1 MLEIDVTVVQNFLL
15 ALLIGALVGVER
27 EKSKKAVDDPSF
39 GGLRTFILFAEAG
52 AVSAWLSQHLQ
63 TPWIFIATIL
73 AVSAAVITGYVLE
86 SRIKAG
92 AVGLTTEIAAIT
104 VTLLGGVVMYGYA
117 GLAVIL
123 AILTS
128 AILAFKQPLH
138 GLVEKLGNDDLYAGL
153 KLLIAT
159 FIVLPLLPQNPID
172 PWQAFNPYKVW
183 LLIILISSMSLV
195 GYIALRRF
203 GRARGTLL
211 TGLTGGL
218 VSSTAVSLTF
228 ARQSLLEK
236 RPQAGDMLAAGIL
249 LAWMVMFVRV
259 VIEVAVVNPALLAR
273 VLIPFIT
280 MAVTTAIAVGF
291 LYVYSSRIKYPE
303 TEPVTDVP
311 LKNPFSLAAASKFG
325 LLFALVLFVVKL
337 TQHYFPAEGLYI
349 VAAVAGLTDVD
360 AITLSMAEYA
370 RNGGDPSL
378 AVSAIVIASITNT
391 IVKCGLV
398 IALGSVFLR
407 RRIIIS
413 TIVVITAVLSSLF
426 FV

>member
-1 MLEIDVTVVQNFLL
+1 MLEIDVKVVQNFLL

-153 KLLIAT
+153 KLLIAS

-195 GYIALRRF
+195 GYIAVRWF

-398 IALGSVFLR
+398 ITLGSIFLR
-407 RRIIIS
+407 RRILIS
-413 TIVVITAVLSSLF
+413 TIVVITAGLSSLF

>member
-1 MLEIDVTVVQNFLL
+1 MLEIDVTVVRNFLL

-27 EKSKKAVDDPSF
+27 EKSKRAVDDPSF
-39 GGLRTFILFAEAG
+39 GGLRTFILFAEVG
-52 AVSAWLSQHLQ
+52 AISAWLSQHLQ

-86 SRIKAG
+86 NRIKVG
-92 AVGLTTEIAAIT
+92 AVGLTTEVAAIT

-117 GLAVIL
+117 GLAVTL

-138 GLVEKLGNDDLYAGL
+138 SLVEKLGNDDLYAGL

-172 PWQAFNPYKVW
+172 PWGAFNPYKVW
-183 LLIILISSMSLV
+183 LLIILISSLSLV
-195 GYIALRRF
+195 GYIAVRWL
-203 GRARGTLL
+203 GSARGTLL
-211 TGLTGGL
+211 TGISGGL

-236 RPQAGDMLAAGIL
+236 RPQAGDALAAGIL

-259 VIEVAVVNPALLAR
+259 VIEVAVVNPALLPR
-273 VLIPFIT
+273 VLVPFIT
-280 MAVTTAIAVGF
+280 MAVTTAIVVGF
-291 LYVYSSRIKYPE
+291 LYWYSTRTKYPTAE
-303 TEPVTDVP
+303 PITEVP

-337 TQHYFPAEGLYI
+337 TQHYFPAEGLYL
-349 VAAVAGLTDVD
+349 VAALAGLTDVD

-370 RNGGDPSL
+370 RNNGDPSI
-378 AVSAIVIASITNT
+378 AVAAIVIASITNT

-398 IALGSVFLR
+398 ITLGSVFLR
-407 RRIIIS
+407 RRILFS
-413 TIVVITAVLSSLF
+413 TIVVISAGLLSLF